1 MTKKLYSL
9 AGVAAMLLVLFN
21 IPAAAKSK
29 TMSWTGW
36 ISDSNCGAKGMAAS
50 HKQCALTCVHQKGA
64 EFVFVTKDKIVHPIS
79 NQKAVKDSDVGQE
92 VKVTGRLLTGGSIAV
107 NRISPVM

>member
-9 AGVAAMLLVLFN
+9 AGVAAMLLVMFS

-36 ISDSNCGAKGMAAS
+36 ISDSSCGAKGMAAS
-50 HKQCALTCVHQKGA
+50 HKQCALTCVHEKGA
-64 EFVFVTKDKIVHPIS
+64 KFVLVTEDKTVHPIS

-92 VKVTGRLLTGGSIAV
+92 VKVTGHMLPNGSIAV
-107 NRISPVM
+107 SHISPEM

>member
-9 AGVAAMLLVLFN
+9 AGVAAMLLVMLS
-21 IPAAAKSK
+21 IPAAARSK

-36 ISDSNCGAKGMAAS
+36 LSDSSCGARGMTAS
-50 HKQCALTCVHQKGA
+50 HKQCALACVHEKGA
-64 EFVFVTKDKIVHPIS
+64 EFVLVTEDKAVHPIS

-92 VKVTGRLLTGGSIAV
+92 VRVTGHMSVNGSIV
-107 NRISPVM
+107 ISRISPEM